1 MQISV
6 THDVERAARQLD
18 QLGLGQLRF
27 ATARALTMTAA
38 DAQKQVRAEM
48 PGKFTIRRPWV
59 LQGVRTERATKQ
71 NLTAWVYH
79 KDAYMP
85 RQETG
90 GIKRGKPGGG
100 NFSSSDL
107 PVTAGRR
114 VRSASGRVAV
124 PTQQVLRGKSDIIR
138 KSDLPK
144 GLGPKA
150 FVIDKGDGTQLL
162 ARRFAKGKR
171 AGLRVLYVLK
181 PQTYVKPRWGFA
193 QTVERVA
200 RARFYTNLETALAQA
215 IQTSR

>member
-6 THDVERAARQLD
+6 THDVERTAARLDQVSARQLP
-18 QLGLGQLRF
+18 F

-38 DAQKQVRAEM
+38 DAQKQIRAEM
-48 PGKFTIRRPWV
+48 PNKFTIRRPWV

-90 GIKRGKPGGG
+90 GTKVGKPGGG
-100 NFSSSDL
+100 NFSSDDL
-107 PVTAGRR
+107 PVASGRR
-114 VRSASGRVAV
+114 VRKVSGRVAV
-124 PTQQVLRGKSDIIR
+124 PTQNVLRTKRELIR
-138 KSDLPK
+138 KSDTPQ
-144 GLGPKA
+144 GLGTKA
-150 FVIDKGDGTQLL
+150 FVIEGRNGTQLL

-181 PQTYVKPRWGFA
+181 PRTYIKPRWGFA
-193 QTVERVA
+193 DTVERVA
-200 RARFYTNLETALAQA
+200 RTRFYTNLQTALEQA
-215 IQTSR
+215 MQSRR